1 MKKIILLLL
10 IIVFNFEFTEAYSKQ
25 RFKTIDPRTI
35 GSEEEQKEIASWE
48 FQICLGYVEYETYYK
63 YEPYLAKDNECKDT
77 KYDLLVNSEEDYLYY
92 WENNFTYNDTDET
105 SKCIY
110 GNCENGYGVLLYGDD
125 YEAFLY
131 MVGNFKNSGFFG
143 NEIYIFPRG
152 IYYEFDKTLENPINI
167 EEGDLLN
174 FKGKRIIYSNK
185 KEKTYHFGNFKK
197 EELLF
202 EAIGDFKN
210 AVLTKGIQK
219 DFIKNTVV
227 QGIYDVNEFLT
238 KGKYVYTDNQQELI
252 MEGNFEYND
261 FVSGYYLAIDKSNKI
276 KIRQEGSFKKYE
288 LHGKGTLIYTFF
300 TSKGEEITQELKATF
315 VNGETKSGILTVSG
329 YERQGSN
336 YIYDGKL
343 DVKLYSPV
351 ITGKGKVKYG
361 SGSIYEGEF
370 LDNQRNGKGVYKYNN
385 GNVYTGEF
393 KKNKK
398 DGIGKMVYADGKI
411 YEGKWK
417 NGKPLINVETDKR
430 YFALVIGNNDYQ
442 HLEKLDAAVND
453 AKVISEILK
462 TKYNFEVEL
471 LLDADYETTV
481 NKFYTLSRKLNN
493 NDNFFIFYAGHGH
506 LDEKQN
512 RGYWLPVD
520 AKPDLPSKWI
530 SNALIADELKA
541 TEAKHVLLIVDSCF
555 SGSLMRSGDNLNQTA
570 TLDKKYIKLLESK
583 KTRLVISSG
592 GNEPVVDSDGGDH
605 SVFARKLIDSLQ
617 NNEGVLSTQEIFENI
632 RKYVASNADQ
642 TPERA
647 AIYKAGHDGGD
658 FLFFPKN

>member
-1 MKKIILLLL
+1 MQKIILLFL
-10 IIVFNFEFTEAYSKQ
+10 IIVFNFQFSEAYSKQ

-35 GSEEEQKEIASWE
+35 GSEEEQKEIAGWD
-48 FQICLGYVEYETYYK
+48 FQICLEYVEYDTYYK
-63 YEPYLAKDNECKDT
+63 YEPYLTKDKECNDT

-92 WENNFTYNDTDET
+92 WENNFTFNDTDKET
-105 SKCIY
+105 KCIY
-110 GNCENGYGVLLYGDD
+110 GNCENGYGVLLYGYD
-125 YEAFLY
+125 YEALFYL
-131 MVGNFKNSGFFG
+131 VGNFKNSGFLG
-143 NEIYIFPRG
+143 NEIYFFPRG
-152 IYYEFDKTLENPINI
+152 LYYKFEKLLDKPINL
-167 EEGDLLN
+167 ETDLLN
-174 FKGKRIIYSNK
+174 FKGKRIFYSAEK
-185 KEKTYHFGNFKK
+185 GKTYHFENFKK
-197 EELLF
+197 EKLLSDSIGNF
-202 EAIGDFKN
+202 KDAILAEGI
-210 AVLTKGIQK
+210 TK
-219 DFIKNTVV
+219 DYIKNVI
-227 QGIYDVNEFLT
+227 QEGIFDENEFLT
-238 KGKYVYTDNQQELI
+238 KGKFFYSNNQQELI

-261 FVSGYYLAIDKSNKI
+261 FVSGYYLAIDKRNKI

-288 LHGKGTLIYTFF
+288 LHGKGTLTYTFF
-300 TSKGEEITQELKATF
+300 TSKGEEIAQELKATF
-315 VNGETKSGILTVSG
+315 VNGKTKSGILTVSG
-329 YERQGSN
+329 YEKQGAN
-336 YIYDGKL
+336 YIYDGEL
-343 DVKLYSPV
+343 GVELYSPV

-361 SGSIYEGEF
+361 NGSIYEGEF

-453 AKVISEILK
+453 AKVISEILEN
-462 TKYNFEVEL
+462 KYNFEVEL
-471 LLDADYETTV
+471 LLNADYETTV

-493 NDNFFIFYAGHGH
+493 DDNFFIFYAGHGY
-506 LDEKQN
+506 LDKKQN

-520 AKPDLPSKWI
+520 AKSDLPSKWI

-605 SVFARKLIDSLQ
+605 SVFARKLIDTLQ
-617 NNEGVLSTQEIFENI
+617 NNKGVLSTQEIFENI

-658 FLFFPKN
+658 FLFFSK